1 MVDCKGILVIEVIL
15 RWKKNNSKLNFGYT
29 NLETQDDPFPELH
42 MNKDS
47 STPTNFNKWIKIK
60 ASQRKV
66 SGDYKLQVDFTSE
79 EDLNVNKWFTQT
91 SFSAIIDNPQV
102 RRNLKF
108 LLNEQEKDFGG
119 KIKNLEFKT
128 QVDDD
133 RNELKL

>member
-1 MVDCKGILVIEVIL
+1 
-15 RWKKNNSKLNFGYT
+15 
-29 NLETQDDPFPELH
+29 

-133 RNELKL
+133 RNELNLWWF

>member
-1 MVDCKGILVIEVIL
+1 MIEVIL

-29 NLETQDDPFPELH
+29 NLEIQDDPFPELH